1 MNKKELIAIVK
12 EARGLK
18 VAEAEEL
25 VNLVIGAIEEKLVAK
40 EEVSLFGFGT
50 FKVVEKPES
59 KARNPKTQAEVIVPA
74 KTVIKFQSAKALKD
88 KLNG

>member
-1 MNKKELIAIVK
+1 MNKKELIAIVRETK
-12 EARGLK
+12 GLK

-50 FKVVEKPES
+50 FKVVEKE
-59 KARNPKTQAEVIVPA
+59 ARNGVNPSTGAKITIAP